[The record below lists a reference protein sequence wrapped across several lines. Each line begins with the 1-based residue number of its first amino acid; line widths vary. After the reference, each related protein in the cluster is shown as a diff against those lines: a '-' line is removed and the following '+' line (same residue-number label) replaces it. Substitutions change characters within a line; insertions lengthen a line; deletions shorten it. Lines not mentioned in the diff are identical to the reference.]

1 MTPVS
6 RRKALLAMGAA
17 SLSRPA
23 LAQSF
28 PARPVQLVV
37 PFGAG
42 GGTDILARHFAAA
55 AARMGVSML
64 VVPMGGQGGARGTRY
79 VLQSA
84 ADGYTLLFGTMGSNV
99 LTPMLN
105 DIGFQPD
112 SFEPVAI
119 VAATTHVFCVAG
131 DSAIQSMADLLR
143 EAQKGQLSYAS
154 AGAGSVGHVVME
166 VLSRKTRLEFLHIP
180 YSGSAEALNAVLG
193 HHVNLTLPTTG
204 SALPS
209 IRSGQIRALAVTAE
223 ARSPQ
228 APEIPTTR
236 ELGVDVLCANW
247 RGILAPKGIPVPAR
261 EFLTDLS
268 QRISNE
274 PEFVRQATL
283 AEGEPPVFRDAAA
296 FANQIQN
303 EMNEYR
309 EITVALRTPTS
320 GGPR

>member
-1 MTPVS
+1 MIHIS
-6 RRKALLAMGAA
+6 RRGMLTTLGAA
-17 SLSRPA
+17 SLARTAWAQPFPSR
-23 LAQSF
+23 QI
-28 PARPVQLVV
+28 QLIV

-55 AARMGVSML
+55 AGRMGISML
-64 VVPMGGQGGARGTRY
+64 VVPMGGQGGARGTRH

-105 DIGFQPD
+105 DVGFQPE
-112 SFEPVAI
+112 SFDPVAV

-131 DSAIQSMADLLR
+131 DSAIQSMADLLK
-143 EAQKGQLSYAS
+143 EAQRTSLSYAS

-166 VLSRKTRLEFLHIP
+166 VLSRKTNLEFLHIP

-223 ARSPQ
+223 SRSPE
-228 APEIPTTR
+228 APEIPTAR
-236 ELGVDVLCANW
+236 EAGVDLLCANW
-247 RGILAPKGIPVPAR
+247 RGILAPKGTPVAIR
-261 EFLTDLS
+261 EFLTELAR
-268 QRISNE
+268 RIAAE
-274 PEFVRQATL
+274 PEFARQATL
-283 AEGEPPVFRDAAA
+283 AEGEPPVFRDAAG
-296 FANQIQN
+296 FAAQIRR
-303 EMNEYR
+303 EIDEYR
-309 EITVALRTPTS
+309 EITIALR
-320 GGPR
+320 RR